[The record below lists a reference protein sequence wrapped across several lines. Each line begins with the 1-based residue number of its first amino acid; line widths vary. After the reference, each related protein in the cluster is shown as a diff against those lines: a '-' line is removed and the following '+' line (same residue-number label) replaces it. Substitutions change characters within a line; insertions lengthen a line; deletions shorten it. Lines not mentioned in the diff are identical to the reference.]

1 MKIYHAVI
9 RVRTKGGYVAD
20 HKCYAD
26 MNTLE
31 DLVDLLRSH
40 FSVKIGDVKVN
51 CEFVGSV
58 DDVD

>member
-1 MKIYHAVI
+1 MKIYYAVI
-9 RVRTKGGYVAD
+9 RVRTKAGYFAT
-20 HKCYAD
+20 HKCYVD

-31 DLVDLLRSH
+31 DFVDLLRSH
-40 FSVKIGDVKVN
+40 FAAEIGDVKVN